1 MCLAAK
7 SLISTQKKKSS
18 EIICEKALEIIENK
32 YADQELSLLSVS
44 GEIGVSPNYLSTL
57 IKKNTGRTFVELLT
71 DRRIRKARELLLG
84 TTMKIREI
92 TEACGY
98 RDQFYFSHC
107 FKKITGMS
115 PKNAGE
121 QMNRSRSRRN
131 WKKISI
137 SEMFVALSHGH
148 GAGERSLRHT
158 DLCADLP
165 GRHGAERGHKQRAVG
180 RAGAEHARKLY
191 Q

>member
-1 MCLAAK
+1 MYFGVLIFQMAAAVHGAVYVAAGEEALKQLQKDYPLNDVRLVERMTEGFRTIRKMCLAAK

-18 EIICEKALEIIENK
+18 EIICEKALDIIENK

-44 GEIGVSPNYLSTL
+44 SEIGVSPNYLSTL

-115 PKNAGE
+115 PKECRRANE
-121 QMNRSRSRRN
+121 Q
-131 WKKISI
+131 
-137 SEMFVALSHGH
+137 
-148 GAGERSLRHT
+148 
-158 DLCADLP
+158 
-165 GRHGAERGHKQRAVG
+165 KQ
-180 RAGAEHARKLY
+180 E
-191 Q
+191 

>member
-1 MCLAAK
+1 MVKRCSHKLRGDFVCSPSDINPVIK
-7 SLISTQKKKSS
+7 RDGIMIKNSVPVNPKRDEFFRNLYTDDID
-18 EIICEKALEIIENK
+18 IIENK

-44 GEIGVSPNYLSTL
+44 SEIGVSPNYLSTL

-115 PKNAGE
+115 PKECRRANE
-121 QMNRSRSRRN
+121 Q
-131 WKKISI
+131 
-137 SEMFVALSHGH
+137 
-148 GAGERSLRHT
+148 
-158 DLCADLP
+158 
-165 GRHGAERGHKQRAVG
+165 KQ
-180 RAGAEHARKLY
+180 E
-191 Q
+191 